1 MSKFLA
7 VLLVVLATCVSH
19 GELYAA
25 VDDGGCLPW
34 MYRNNSTSQCQCGS
48 NLHGTVW
55 CNSATRVLSI
65 QTCLCVTYDLLTNRT
80 IAGHCL
86 YSCSAHLGK
95 QSYHLPMTRDN
106 FTNLTCGVWKREGL
120 LCSKCNPRHGIAL
133 YSYDLKC
140 VECSSNFQIKEVFKL
155 LAVSL
160 LPPTALCIVVAI
172 FHLNALHPPW
182 SAFVLVAQVLSTPVV
197 MQSVL
202 NYATL
207 SVRHP
212 NMLYRICIISAATI
226 YGPWNL
232 DFFRALYKPTCI
244 SPTITPLQSYVIE
257 GAIGLYPL
265 VLLVVLYSFVT
276 LRDCGCWVIVKIWKP
291 FHFLLSRFQSKLN
304 VKTSLIDTFATF
316 LLLAYMKIGFAA
328 FYVLTPTLIW
338 SPDGS
343 HTLAVYID
351 PSMTYFGSSHIGYA
365 VFTLLLVFVV
375 LIIPIIL
382 LFLYPLR
389 CFHKCLNHFHLR
401 LLPLHAFV
409 DAFQGHYKDGT
420 KGTRDCR
427 YFAGLQLLLRL
438 LFPFIFLIT
447 REAMLSLFSYSI
459 VLGLYITLFVLVQPY
474 KVTVYNKRNLP
485 LLMSLLFTV
494 FTACALC
501 IITSPLLMGKSR
513 ILCLYSPLLYLL
525 VSSSGQTHYLLHMVL
540 RAHTRSN
547 KCLYCHV
554 LEK

>member
-1 MSKFLA
+1 MCKIPA
-7 VLLVVLATCVSH
+7 VLLAVFTVCVGH
-19 GELYAA
+19 GEPHTA

-34 MYRNNSTSQCQCGS
+34 TYRPNSTSPCQCGS
-48 NLHGTVW
+48 SLHGAIK
-55 CNSATRVLSI
+55 CNNATGVLSL
-65 QTCLCVTYDLLTNRT
+65 QPCLCVTFDPITNRSV
-80 IAGHCL
+80 AGYCL
-86 YSCSAHLGK
+86 YSCIAHLGD

-276 LRDCGCWVIVKIWKP
+276 LRDRGCWLIVKIWKP
-291 FHFLLSRFQSKLN
+291 FRFLFFRFQSKLN
-304 VKTSLIDTFATF
+304 IKTSLIDTFATF
-316 LLLAYMKIGFAA
+316 LLLSYIKIGFTA
-328 FYVLTPTLIW
+328 FYVLTPTLVW

-351 PSMTYFGSSHIGYA
+351 PSITYFGSSHIGYA
-365 VFTLLLVFVV
+365 VFTLFLVFVV

-382 LFLYPLR
+382 LFLYPFR
-389 CFHKCLNHFHLR
+389 CFQKCLNRFHLQ

-409 DAFQGHYKDGT
+409 DAFQGCYKDGT
-420 KGTRDCR
+420 NRTRDCR
-427 YFAGLQLLLRL
+427 YFAGLQLVLRL
-438 LFPFIFLIT
+438 LVPFIFLIT
-447 REAMLSLFSYSI
+447 REVMLCLFSYAI

-474 KVTVYNKRNLP
+474 KVTVYNKRDLP
-485 LLMSLLFTV
+485 LLIGLLFTTFTGCV
-494 FTACALC
+494 FS
-501 IITSPLLMGKSR
+501 ISNSYHSFYW
-513 ILCLYSPLLYLL
+513 YSTIVSTMCVCWPILYLAFR
-525 VSSSGQTHYLLHMVL
+525 SGLQVKHIVTHC
-540 RAHTRSN
+540 RW
-547 KCLYCHV
+547 C
-554 LEK
+554 